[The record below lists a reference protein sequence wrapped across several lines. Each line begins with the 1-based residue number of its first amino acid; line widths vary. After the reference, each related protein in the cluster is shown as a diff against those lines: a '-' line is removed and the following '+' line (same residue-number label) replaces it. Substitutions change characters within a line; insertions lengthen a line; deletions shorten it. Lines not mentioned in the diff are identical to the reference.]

1 MNGISDLV
9 ISYGK
14 SDLKISYGINDHD
27 ILFGIN
33 DLDIEYREFTRTI
46 LVEMKWT
53 QYHWRSENELVLI
66 I

>member
-53 QYHWRSENELVLI
+53 QYH
-66 I
+66 